1 MRLPVLVAN
10 SLKKQISPPQKI
22 TLREMGKSKKA
33 GKTSTHTKE
42 QTPLL
47 PLSGNLQ
54 ENLESSPCPDFSRA
68 TRRRCHRSVRGTSIL
83 QLVLS
88 SPHSVCLVEG
98 RRSVVGQV
106 LFPHSVVM
114 TRQFLPIPA
123 VSATAER
130 VFSFAGLTCTLESLF
145 EGTLESIM
153 WGQMGVSQYSFG

>member
-1 MRLPVLVAN
+1 MTNMRLPVLVAN
-10 SLKKQISPPQKI
+10 SLKKQISPPKKI

-68 TRRRCHRSVRGTSIL
+68 TRCRCHRSVRGTS
-83 QLVLS
+83 
-88 SPHSVCLVEG
+88 
-98 RRSVVGQV
+98 VGQV

-123 VSATAER
+123 VSVTAER
-130 VFSFAGLTCTLESLF
+130 VFSFAGLTSTLESLF
-145 EGTLESIM
+145 EGTIEAIM